1 MSLYNYNELNMKQY
15 ITVITEIIQTAVKTI
30 VLMLTLS
37 KWLKSEFDLKA
48 KEIIREINRAY
59 YCW

>member
-1 MSLYNYNELNMKQY
+1 MK
-15 ITVITEIIQTAVKTI
+15 II

-48 KEIIREINRAY
+48 KEMMRKVNKTY